1 MTSPRSLQAPA
12 RAVEA
17 FAIFGAPISLAP
29 LGVGRIH
36 QTYTVT
42 CSDNRNTR
50 RYVLQRINT
59 RVFRSPERLMEN
71 IQRVTDHLR
80 RRLLDEKRE
89 SLAARVPSVIP
100 TMDGRAC
107 YLDGEGYWW
116 RLYAYV
122 ENSRS
127 RNLAETPEIAYQG
140 ARIFGDFVRL
150 LSDLPAPRL
159 HETIPHFHDTPRWF
173 EALTEAAAADSCN
186 RAAAA
191 ADLISSIEKRATLS
205 GVLSGPNQSV
215 PLPERV
221 VHNDTKIDNVL
232 FDRDSDEGICPVDLD
247 TVMPG
252 LVLHDF
258 GDLVRT
264 TVNPAREDHADLRQV
279 TVRLAV
285 FEAVVR
291 GYLTGAGALLTA
303 AELDLLAVSGQVITL
318 ELAMRF
324 LQDHLRGDVYFT
336 TTHPDQNLQ
345 RARLQLRLL
354 ENLEARSEQM
364 QRIVET
370 ARQA

>member
-1 MTSPRSLQAPA
+1 MTRIKALESPA

-17 FAIFGAPISLAP
+17 FAIGGAPVSLAP

-36 QTYTVT
+36 QTYLVT
-42 CSDNRNTR
+42 CSFHRDTR
-50 RYVLQRINT
+50 RYVLQRINS
-59 RVFRSPERLMEN
+59 RVFRAPGHLMEN

-80 RRLLDEKRE
+80 RRLLDEEHE
-89 SLAARVPSVIP
+89 SLAARVPSVIR

-116 RLYAYV
+116 RLYSYV

-127 RNLAETPEIAYQG
+127 RNVAETPEVAYQG
-140 ARIFGDFVRL
+140 ARVFGDFVRL

-159 HETIPHFHDTPRWF
+159 HETIPRFHDTPRWF
-173 EALTEAAAADSCN
+173 EALTEAAAADLCN

-191 ADLISSIEKRATLS
+191 ADLISCIEKRATLT
-205 GVLSGPNQSV
+205 GVLSRPDQPA

-232 FDRDSDEGICPVDLD
+232 FDRDSDQGICVVDLD

-264 TVNPAREDHADLRQV
+264 TVNPAREDQADLRQV

-291 GYLTGAGALLTA
+291 GYLAGTGALLTA
-303 AELDLLAVSGQVITL
+303 AELDLMAVSGQVITL

-324 LQDHLRGDVYFT
+324 LQDYLRGDVYFT

-354 ENLEARSEQM
+354 ENMEACAEQM